1 MMVMC
6 VFFPFVAWR
15 CSSMRF
21 RNVSHFHALHL
32 RYLVGGGG
40 GSGER
45 GWRRGEGREG
55 GEKVGEWWESG
66 GAAWEWCVRVVF
78 QVVVEWRWWVIKRG
92 VMKGQNVAG
101 ETGK

>member
-32 RYLVGGGG
+32 RYLVGGG
-40 GSGER
+40 SGER

-55 GEKVGEWWESG
+55 GEKVGEWLESG

-101 ETGK
+101 DTGK